1 MQNIFVDTSAWIGLE
16 AANDQRHQSA
26 IAFKQGSGR
35 AYRWVTTNWVIWE
48 TVTWLRMH
56 VHHAAAVR
64 FNENVRASK
73 LLKLI
78 TVTAEYESLAWD
90 LFKRYDDKEFSFVD
104 CTSFAIMRSVR
115 LVTAFAFDEHFQQ
128 MGFWVLP
135 EAT

>member
-1 MQNIFVDTSAWIGLE
+1 MQKIFVDTSAWIALE
-16 AANDQRHQSA
+16 VANDQHHQLA
-26 IAFKQGSGR
+26 IAFKQGPGR
-35 AYRWVTTNWVIWE
+35 AYRWVTTNWVVWE

-56 VHHAAAVR
+56 VHHTAAVR

-90 LFKRYDDKEFSFVD
+90 LFKRYDDKRFSFVD

-115 LVTAFAFDEHFQQ
+115 LATAFAFDEHFQQ
-128 MGFWVLP
+128 IGFLVLP
-135 EAT
+135 ETG